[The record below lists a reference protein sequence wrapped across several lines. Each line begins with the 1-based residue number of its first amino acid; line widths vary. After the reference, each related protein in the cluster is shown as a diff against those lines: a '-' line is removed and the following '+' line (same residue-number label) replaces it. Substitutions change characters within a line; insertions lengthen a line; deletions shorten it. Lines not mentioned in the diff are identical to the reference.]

1 MSADLGVDI
10 GSANIVVYANGRGT
24 LLIEPVND
32 KEQRPLTDSAYW
44 KEVLKGVIHK
54 AIGSRMFIKPRV
66 CVCLPQDPKDS
77 VREAFVQA
85 ALEAGAR
92 EVRVIRE
99 PLAAAMGVGID
110 LAQSRG
116 NMIIDQG
123 RKATRI
129 SVLSGS
135 TVLMHV
141 FLDVGGRDID
151 DAIGLY
157 VAEKNALEISDR
169 TTESIKTGIG
179 ACVPLLTEESGEI
192 FGRDIVSGEAKSAP
206 VSSGELIGVIS
217 EKLKTVTEEIMRILR
232 QMPEDVA
239 EDIRN
244 RGLILVGGGAL
255 LKGLD
260 RFIEEETGLPA
271 MVAVDPVTAVARG
284 AGKIWDV

>member
-24 LLIEPVND
+24 LLVEPVNE
-32 KEQRPLTDSAYW
+32 KMQRPLTDTAYW
-44 KEVLKGVIHK
+44 RKLLKGVIHK
-54 AIGSRMFIKPRV
+54 AIGSRTFVKPRI

-85 ALEAGAR
+85 AIEAGAR
-92 EVRVIRE
+92 DVRVVKE
-99 PLAAAMGVGID
+99 PLAAALGVGID
-110 LAQSRG
+110 LTQSRG

-123 RKATRI
+123 RTVTKI

-141 FLDVGGRDID
+141 PLDLGGRDID

-157 VAEKNALEISDR
+157 VAEKNALEISDK

-179 ACVPLLTEESGEI
+179 ACAPLLTEESGEI

-206 VSSGELIGVIS
+206 VTSGELIGVIR
-217 EKLKTVTEEIMRILR
+217 EKQKAVTEEVMRIIK

-239 EDIRN
+239 EDIRT

-284 AGKIWDV
+284 AGRIWDA